1 MPNRRGNMFSA
12 HGDMPLSNWE
22 LKDSEATFGDAE
34 PAWCVGCPSSPPPP
48 PPRHHACLCLC
59 HSVWAR
65 CIAPPRVISRVTA
78 LLFA

>member
-34 PAWCVGCPSSPPPP
+34 PAWCVGC
-48 PPRHHACLCLC
+48 ACLCLC

>member
-1 MPNRRGNMFSA
+1 MFSA

-48 PPRHHACLCLC
+48 HPATMPASASATVSGRAALPHRVSFHVLLHCCL
-59 HSVWAR
+59 R
-65 CIAPPRVISRVTA
+65 E
-78 LLFA
+78 